1 MTLQQL
7 CTHSRIRRVV
17 QAKHWSF
24 VSQFMR
30 KSTDDI
36 VSIPT
41 TTTSD
46 IWNGC
51 TEYRGLCLQRN
62 DCQCKYMLIKNKF
75 CIPFVNTQS
84 LLWANEKGGL
94 LLIDDII
101 INITPTGS
109 EFETMRVN
117 VVTEE
122 DYLL

>member
-1 MTLQQL
+1 
-7 CTHSRIRRVV
+7 
-17 QAKHWSF
+17 
-24 VSQFMR
+24 
-30 KSTDDI
+30 
-36 VSIPT
+36 
-41 TTTSD
+41 
-46 IWNGC
+46 
-51 TEYRGLCLQRN
+51 
-62 DCQCKYMLIKNKF
+62 MLVKNKF